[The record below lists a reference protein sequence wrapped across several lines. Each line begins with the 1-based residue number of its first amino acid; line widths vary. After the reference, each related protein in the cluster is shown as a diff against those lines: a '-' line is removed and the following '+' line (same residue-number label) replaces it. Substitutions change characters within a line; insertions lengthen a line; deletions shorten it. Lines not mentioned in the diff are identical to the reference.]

1 MSDNIPTKESKH
13 KGIPVT
19 DVESAQKAL
28 LGVMQNS
35 KEQSESTEEEMT
47 TQDEVV
53 EQANDVA
60 ESVQTETD
68 DKLISSADVENIVD
82 EQPTEEVEKPET
94 YTIKVDGKNVEV
106 TLDEL
111 RAGYSRQA
119 DYTHKTRVLSEQR
132 KQADEELAATRQER
146 DRYISQLEKLDDV
159 VGSELKTLEK
169 TDWERLRVE
178 NPTDYLLK
186 KGRLD
191 DLEKQQ
197 KLVVDEKN
205 KIEEAKKIE
214 FQKKWQETLSENK
227 KIISDKIPNYF
238 HADEGT
244 KIQNSIRKYAMDQ
257 GLTEQEID
265 SMVDA
270 RAVKILY
277 DAMLYDQLQKTQISK
292 KKSKV
297 VPKVTKPGT
306 STTKSDIDTEKVK
319 RQKSRLRRS
328 GKVDDAASLIKSIL

>member
-1 MSDNIPTKESKH
+1 MWLVLNLKL
-13 KGIPVT
+13 
-19 DVESAQKAL
+19 QKKPI
-28 LGVMQNS
+28 GKDSGQRI
-35 KEQSESTEEEMT
+35 Q
-47 TQDEVV
+47 
-53 EQANDVA
+53 
-60 ESVQTETD
+60 
-68 DKLISSADVENIVD
+68 LII
-82 EQPTEEVEKPET
+82 
-94 YTIKVDGKNVEV
+94 
-106 TLDEL
+106 
-111 RAGYSRQA
+111 YS
-119 DYTHKTRVLSEQR
+119 
-132 KQADEELAATRQER
+132 
-146 DRYISQLEKLDDV
+146 
-159 VGSELKTLEK
+159 
-169 TDWERLRVE
+169 
-178 NPTDYLLK
+178 K

-292 KKSKV
+292 KK
-297 VPKVTKPGT
+297 
-306 STTKSDIDTEKVK
+306 I
-319 RQKSRLRRS
+319 
-328 GKVDDAASLIKSIL
+328 